1 MIGADNNS
9 LEIVTAPWTF
19 VAPVVY
25 SPTSGVGVTVNA
37 TSGNWAV
44 EINGNSASGGSYGL
58 LITAGTTAA
67 DTAFDVRNQ
76 PATSALFTVG
86 GTGIINCASYV
97 QLNGDANAGLLVSN
111 SSGTAGEIASVYGV
125 YGSGSKANLAIYSA
139 GAISLYASNPAVGA
153 PTLTLSAAATT
164 GAKTASFTSTNKPGT
179 TNQTTPASWLPVT
192 CGTTLYYIPLFIA

>member
-1 MIGADNNS
+1 MATPL
-9 LEIVTAPWTF
+9 LEARM
-19 VAPVVY
+19 
-25 SPTSGVGVTVNA
+25 
-37 TSGNWAV
+37 
-44 EINGNSASGGSYGL
+44 GL

-139 GAISLYASNPAVGA
+139 GAISLLRNP
-153 PTLTLSAAATT
+153 
-164 GAKTASFTSTNKPGT
+164 
-179 TNQTTPASWLPVT
+179 TPL
-192 CGTTLYYIPLFIA
+192 LEPLLLR